1 MIFDG
6 ENMFY
11 NKADLTGTLTSDVVN
26 VGPGET
32 YQPMFLAIMVKDAN
46 DGATFSATLQTSA
59 DAAFTA
65 PVTLAT
71 VTKAGSLPVP
81 RGNLGYLRLQVS
93 ATATAGEL
101 TAGLVVDDDISHR
114 Q

>member
-11 NKADLTGTLTSDVVN
+11 NKADLTGTLTSDVVD

-32 YQPMFLAIMVKDAN
+32 YQPMFLAVLVKDAN
-46 DGATFSATLQTSA
+46 AGATITATLQTSA
-59 DAAFTA
+59 DAAFTT

-71 VTKAGSLPVP
+71 MTKAGTQPVP
-81 RGNLGYLRLQVS
+81 RGNLGYLRLQVE
-93 ATATAGEL
+93 ATATAGTL
-101 TAGLVVDDDISHR
+101 TAGLVVDDDIAHR

>member
-11 NKADLTGTLTSDVVN
+11 DKADLKGTLTSNVVN
-26 VGPGET
+26 VGPGES
-32 YQPMFLAIMVKDAN
+32 YQPMFLAVLVKDAN
-46 DGATFSATLQTSA
+46 EGATITATLQTAA
-59 DAAFTA
+59 DENFTTSK
-65 PVTLAT
+65 TLAT
-71 VTKAGSLPVP
+71 MTGAGSQPVP
-81 RGNLGYLRLQVS
+81 RGNLGYLRLQVE
-93 ATATAGEL
+93 ATATAGTL